1 MRGGND
7 TFNRFEDNTC
17 ISIPPQLGGSTPT
30 PAQKTTL
37 TLRGESTPGLKEK
50 QVTCWRWKGQ
60 SSMSQQPV
68 LLESALFYQ
77 LNLNRILIWMLYLS
91 AAAKSS
97 SAKFPTSQWP
107 QTKKPKFT
115 FSDLMTTEH
124 LLLSARPFQGKISF
138 LIKGN
143 EKITPLEEEAPMKL
157 FINLFKEM
165 LFWVKICRVTWQ
177 LNRQFH
183 PRLIVVWIF

>member
-17 ISIPPQLGGSTPT
+17 ISIP
-30 PAQKTTL
+30 
-37 TLRGESTPGLKEK
+37 LKEK

-60 SSMSQQPV
+60 SLMSQQPV

-107 QTKKPKFT
+107 QTKKAKFT

-183 PRLIVVWIF
+183 PRLIVLWFF